1 MRFGAWVVE
10 GELGRGGMGVVY
22 AAVHSESGERRA
34 LKVIHAPAG
43 ADEEV
48 ARFSREVR
56 VCMALHHP
64 HVVCV
69 MGVERT
75 GPENGA
81 LPMEAE
87 PCCLILELCEGGSLA
102 DRVRRDG
109 PLPVRQALEFFDGV
123 LAGLGHVHQEHGFVH
138 RDIKPHN
145 ILLAFGSDGRTTA
158 KLADFGLAKAYDSA
172 GLSGL
177 TRTGAVMGTPA
188 FMPRA
193 QLINYKY
200 ATPEVDVW
208 STAASLY
215 HVLTGSTPRDLPPG
229 WDPWLAVATSPVV
242 PVGKRGVSLPPGLGE
257 VLDHALSD
265 EPDGGFQ
272 TAEAL
277 RAALNGS

>member
-1 MRFGAWVVE
+1 
-10 GELGRGGMGVVY
+10 
-22 AAVHSESGERRA
+22 
-34 LKVIHAPAG
+34 
-43 ADEEV
+43 
-48 ARFSREVR
+48 
-56 VCMALHHP
+56 MALRHP
-64 HVVCV
+64 HVVRV
-69 MGVERT
+69 VGVERT
-75 GPENGA
+75 APGDGA
-81 LPMEAE
+81 SPAQAE
-87 PCCLILELCEGGSLA
+87 PCFLVMELCEGGSLA

-109 PLPVRQALEFFDGV
+109 PLPVRQALDLFDGV
-123 LAGLGHVHQEHGFVH
+123 LAGLGQIHQEHGFVH

-145 ILLAFGSDGRTTA
+145 ILLASGPDGRTTA

-215 HVLTGSTPRDLPPG
+215 HVLTGATPRDLPPG

-242 PVGKRGVSLPPGLGE
+242 PVGKRGVSLPRTLCE
-257 VLDHALSD
+257 ALDHALSD
-265 EPDGGFQ
+265 EPDGGFP

-277 RAALNGS
+277 RAALKGS